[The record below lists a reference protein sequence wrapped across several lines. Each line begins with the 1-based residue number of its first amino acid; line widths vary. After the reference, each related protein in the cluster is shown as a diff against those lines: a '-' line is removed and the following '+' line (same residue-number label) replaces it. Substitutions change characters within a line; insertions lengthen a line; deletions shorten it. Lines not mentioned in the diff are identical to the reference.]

1 MAKSRAAAA
10 MCAVLAGW
18 LIGGCSTSS
27 SPSPTPPSSV
37 QLVCGTYN
45 AGASIGV
52 TLAVVIDPPRP
63 TDLALAIDGAG
74 VKRSMTCPA
83 GKRLCLAAWPEM
95 SAWPD
100 LVGDG
105 HVVAA
110 AGDVGRGPEAWQCRP
125 SRDSLLSQPEGTAV
139 VEPGQVKA
147 SWAPVPGA
155 ATYRA
160 TFRDLG
166 PPGVAP
172 PRVLGTSTTTGTQAS
187 FTLTGAAPALAVV
200 EVEASPA
207 EPAPPSTSALPA
219 EAVNRSMRALPVG
232 TAPWSLK
239 QPSDFA
245 AGSLTLTV
253 PAGGRLAVV
262 LLNVNGAD
270 HAVATLRTI
279 GTGVAPHVAEG
290 VANRESALAA
300 GAWRHVPVERVD
312 GQFRAQGTLATP
324 AAAVA
329 APPATTTFCTRVYD
343 SRVVLVR
350 KVRRPATLMRD
361 TGSALL
367 YVDDANASE
376 FTPADWD
383 SLATY
388 WEGSYAL
395 VTGLT
400 APPSDVD
407 GNGRVTIFF
416 TSAMGPVVG
425 GFCAGDFDALDGTP
439 DCTGTGSN
447 HADMIHV
454 HSLVGMEDAAGTPIS
469 AVEAMPLQ
477 QSTMTHEFQHLVDM
491 PRFWGDDWLMEGRAL
506 LSESLA
512 ARGFHVDGNR
522 RIIGQVFQHSG
533 PGGGHA
539 DLRLL
544 PWEQEFVNYSAS
556 GTFLQYLV
564 DRLGS
569 GFVDGFYREGTT
581 LAQLESTSGLP
592 FPVAFAL
599 WTGALVF
606 SNEPASPWPV
616 FDYTGTD
623 WTPLHQKF
631 QRFEYAPLDVGAT
644 VTATLRTNGFDVF
657 VTGPAGAGDG
667 SVIVTSGEAVK
678 PYVVAIPF
686 TGTLP

>member
-1 MAKSRAAAA
+1 
-10 MCAVLAGW
+10 
-18 LIGGCSTSS
+18 
-27 SPSPTPPSSV
+27 
-37 QLVCGTYN
+37 
-45 AGASIGV
+45 
-52 TLAVVIDPPRP
+52 
-63 TDLALAIDGAG
+63 
-74 VKRSMTCPA
+74 
-83 GKRLCLAAWPEM
+83 M

-100 LVGDG
+100 AAGYEYT
-105 HVVAA
+105 VAV
-110 AGDVGRGPEAWQCRP
+110 GDVGRGPEAWNCTA
-125 SRDSLLSQPEGTAV
+125 SRDAPMLPQPEGHAV

-172 PRVLGTSTTTGTQAS
+172 PRVLGTITTTGTQAS
-187 FTLTGAAPALAVV
+187 FTLTGAAPVLAVV

-207 EPAPPSTSALPA
+207 EPAPPSAGALPA

-270 HAVATLRTI
+270 PALATLRAT
-279 GTGVAPHVAEG
+279 GTGVAPHVAEL
-290 VANRESALAA
+290 VANREGALAS
-300 GAWRHVPVERVD
+300 GTWGHVPVERVI
-312 GQFRAQGTLATP
+312 GQLRPRGFLATP
-324 AAAVA
+324 TAAAA
-329 APPATTTFCTRVYD
+329 APPATTTFCTPIYD
-343 SRVVLVR
+343 SQPVFVR
-350 KVRRPATLMRD
+350 DVRRPATLIRD

-376 FTPADWD
+376 FTPAVWD
-383 SLATY
+383 SLAAS

-400 APPSDVD
+400 GPPSDVD
-407 GNGRVTIFF
+407 GNGRVTLFF
-416 TSAMGPVVG
+416 TSAMGPRVHGYVG
-425 GFCAGDFDALDGTP
+425 SDFSTLDSTP

-454 HSLVGMEDAAGTPIS
+454 RSQLGMEDAAGTPLS
-469 AVEAMPLQ
+469 AVEATPYQ
-477 QSTMTHEFQHLVDM
+477 RSTMTHEFQHLVDEN
-491 PRFWGDDWLMEGRAL
+491 RFCLERSGCPGVDRWLLEGRAI

-512 ARGFHVDGNR
+512 AQGFHVDVNR
-522 RIIGQVFQHSG
+522 RLYGHVFQRSG

-544 PWEQEFVNYSAS
+544 PWEQEWVNYSAS

-569 GFVDGFYREGTT
+569 GFVDEFYREGTT
-581 LAQLESTSGLP
+581 LAQLESISGLP

-616 FDYTGTD
+616 FDYTGAD

-631 QRFEYAPLDVGAT
+631 QRFEYAPLVVGAT

-667 SVIVTSGEAVK
+667 SVIVASGEAVK